1 MTAWSEEADR
11 DGGAWRLQLRIERV
25 LHRETTPHQDLL
37 LFENPLFGRVLALD
51 GIVQTTEN
59 DEFFYHE
66 MLVHV
71 PVLAHGAVE
80 RALIVGGGD
89 GGALEEL
96 LKHGSLRE
104 ATLVEIDRSVID
116 FSRTHLEAICGKAFE
131 DRRLELVIAD
141 GLAWVAEQRGRRA
154 PFDLI
159 LIDSTDPVGPG
170 EVLFTESFYADCAGL
185 LAEDG
190 LLVTQNAVPFTE
202 PASLA
207 GPLTALGRSFAATAC
222 YRVAVPSFFGGDMV
236 FVLAARAAA
245 ALKAETATLEQRFAA
260 SGIETRYY
268 TPAVHQGAFALP
280 RCIAELIEA
289 RPGAKPRVPGGG

>member
-11 DGGAWRLQLRIERV
+11 EFGAWRLQLRVERV
-25 LHRETTPHQDLL
+25 LHQAKTDHQDLL

-51 GIVQTTEN
+51 GIVQTTER

-96 LKHGSLRE
+96 LKHPKLRA
-104 ATLVEIDRSVID
+104 ATLVEIDQSVID
-116 FSRTHLEAICGKAFE
+116 FSKAHLTAICGQAF
-131 DRRLELVIAD
+131 DDPRLELVIAD
-141 GLAWVAEQRGRRA
+141 GLAWVAEQKGQRE

-185 LAEDG
+185 LAEGG
-190 LLVTQNAVPFTE
+190 LVVTQNAVPFTE
-202 PASLA
+202 PESLSKPTA
-207 GPLTALGRSFAATAC
+207 ALGRSFAATAC

-236 FVLAARAAA
+236 FAMAARDAAD
-245 ALKAETATLEQRFAA
+245 LTTETATLEKRFAA
-260 SGIETRYY
+260 AGIETRYY
-268 TPAVHQGAFALP
+268 TPAVHQGAFAMPPYIHTL
-280 RCIAELIEA
+280 LDS
-289 RPGAKPRVPGGG
+289 

>member
-11 DGGAWRLQLRIERV
+11 EFGAWRLQLRVERV
-25 LHRETTPHQDLL
+25 LHQAKTDHQDLL

-51 GIVQTTEN
+51 GIVQTTER

-96 LKHGSLRE
+96 LKHPGLRA

-116 FSRTHLEAICGKAFE
+116 FSKAHLTAICGQAF
-131 DRRLELVIAD
+131 DDPRLELVIAD
-141 GLAWVAEQRGRRA
+141 GLAWVAEQKGQRE

-185 LAEDG
+185 LAEGG
-190 LLVTQNAVPFTE
+190 LVVTQNAVPFTE
-202 PASLA
+202 PESLSKPTA
-207 GPLTALGRSFAATAC
+207 ALGRSFAATAC

-236 FVLAARAAA
+236 FAMAARDAAD
-245 ALKAETATLEQRFAA
+245 LTTETATLEQRFAA
-260 SGIETRYY
+260 AGIETRYY
-268 TPAVHQGAFALP
+268 TPAVHQGAFAMPPYIQTL
-280 RCIAELIEA
+280 L
-289 RPGAKPRVPGGG
+289 GS

>member
-11 DGGAWRLQLRIERV
+11 LDGAWRVQLRIERV
-25 LHRETTPHQDLL
+25 LHQAKTEHQDLL

-51 GIVQTTEN
+51 GIAQTTER

-96 LKHGSLRE
+96 LKHASLRE

-116 FSRTHLEAICGKAFE
+116 FSRTHLEAICDQAFE
-131 DRRLELVIAD
+131 DPRLELVIAD
-141 GLAWVAEQRGRRA
+141 GLAWVAEQKGRRA
-154 PFDLI
+154 PYDLI

-185 LAEDG
+185 LAEGG

-202 PASLA
+202 PNSLA
-207 GPLTALGRSFAATAC
+207 EPLAALGRSFAATAC

-236 FVLAARAAA
+236 FAMAARDAA
-245 ALKAETATLEQRFAA
+245 ALTVETPVLERRFAA
-260 SGIETRYY
+260 AGIETRYY

-280 RCIAELIEA
+280 PYVAELLMA
-289 RPGAKPRVPGGG
+289 

>member
-1 MTAWSEEADR
+1 MTAWAVEVESRA
-11 DGGAWRLQLRIERV
+11 GAYRFALRMSRV
-25 LHRETTPHQDLL
+25 LHHSVGEHQEML
-37 LFENPLFGRVLALD
+37 LFENELFGRVLMLD
-51 GIVQTTEN
+51 GVVQTTER

-96 LKHGSLRE
+96 LKHAGVRE
-104 ATLVEIDRSVID
+104 ATLVEIDESVID
-116 FSRTHLEAICGKAFE
+116 FSKAHLEAICGAAFE
-131 DRRLELVIAD
+131 DPRLELVIAD
-141 GLAWVAEQRGRRA
+141 GLAWAAEQKGRRA

-185 LAEDG
+185 LAEGG

-202 PASLA
+202 PESLA
-207 GPLTALGRSFAATAC
+207 TPLAALGRSFAATAC

-236 FVLAARAAA
+236 FTLAAQEVA
-245 ALKAETATLEQRFAA
+245 ALEVETETLERRFAA
-260 SGIETRYY
+260 AGIATRYY

-280 RCIAELIEA
+280 PYVAGLLDR
-289 RPGAKPRVPGGG
+289 

>member
-11 DGGAWRLQLRIERV
+11 LKGAWRLQLRVERV
-25 LHRETTPHQDLL
+25 LHQEKTEHQDLL

-51 GIVQTTEN
+51 GIVQTTER

-96 LKHGSLRE
+96 LKHDRLRA
-104 ATLVEIDRSVID
+104 ATLVEIDQAVID
-116 FSRTHLEAICGKAFE
+116 FSKAHLQAICGQAF
-131 DRRLELVIAD
+131 DDPRLELVIAD

-170 EVLFTESFYADCAGL
+170 EVLFSESFYADCAGL
-185 LAEDG
+185 LAEGG

-202 PASLA
+202 PDSLA
-207 GPLTALGRSFAATAC
+207 KPLAALGRSFAATAC

-236 FVLAARAAA
+236 FAMASQDAA
-245 ALKAETATLEQRFAA
+245 ALTVEAAAQERRFAEA
-260 SGIETRYY
+260 GIETRYY

-280 RCIAELIEA
+280 PYVAALLEA
-289 RPGAKPRVPGGG
+289 WRPQ

>member
-1 MTAWSEEADR
+1 MTAWSEEDDR
-11 DGGAWRLQLRIERV
+11 QTGAWRLQLRVERV
-25 LHRETTPHQDLL
+25 LHQAKTDHQDLL

-51 GIVQTTEN
+51 GIVQTTER

-96 LKHGSLRE
+96 LKHPKLRA
-104 ATLVEIDRSVID
+104 ATLVEIDQSVID
-116 FSRTHLEAICGKAFE
+116 FSKAHLTAICGQAF
-131 DRRLELVIAD
+131 DDPRLELVIAD
-141 GLAWVAEQRGRRA
+141 GLAWVAEQKGQRE

-185 LAEDG
+185 LAEGG
-190 LLVTQNAVPFTE
+190 LVVTQNAVPFTE
-202 PASLA
+202 PESLSKPTA
-207 GPLTALGRSFAATAC
+207 ALGRSFAATAC

-236 FVLAARAAA
+236 FAMAARDAAD
-245 ALKAETATLEQRFAA
+245 LTTETATLEKRFAA
-260 SGIETRYY
+260 AGIETRYY
-268 TPAVHQGAFALP
+268 TPAVHQGAFAMPPYIQTL
-280 RCIAELIEA
+280 L
-289 RPGAKPRVPGGG
+289 GS

>member
-11 DGGAWRLQLRIERV
+11 LKGAWRLQLRVERV
-25 LHRETTPHQDLL
+25 LHQEKTEHQDLL

-51 GIVQTTEN
+51 GIVQTTER

-96 LKHGSLRE
+96 LKHDRLRA
-104 ATLVEIDRSVID
+104 ATLVEIDQAVID
-116 FSRTHLEAICGKAFE
+116 FSKAHLQAICGQAF
-131 DRRLELVIAD
+131 DDPRLELVIAD

-170 EVLFTESFYADCAGL
+170 EVLFSESFYADCAGL
-185 LAEDG
+185 LAEGG

-202 PASLA
+202 PDSLA
-207 GPLTALGRSFAATAC
+207 KPLAALGRSFAATAC

-236 FVLAARAAA
+236 FAMASQDAA
-245 ALKAETATLEQRFAA
+245 ALTVEAAALERRFAET
-260 SGIETRYY
+260 GIETRYY

-280 RCIAELIEA
+280 PYVAALLEA
-289 RPGAKPRVPGGG
+289 

>member
-1 MTAWSEEADR
+1 MTAWSEEDDR
-11 DGGAWRLQLRIERV
+11 QTGAWRLQLRVERV
-25 LHRETTPHQDLL
+25 LHQAKTDHQDLL

-51 GIVQTTEN
+51 GIVQTTER

-96 LKHGSLRE
+96 LKHPGLRA

-116 FSRTHLEAICGKAFE
+116 FSKAHLTAICGQAF
-131 DRRLELVIAD
+131 DDPRLELVIAD
-141 GLAWVAEQRGRRA
+141 GLAWVAEQKGQRE

-185 LAEDG
+185 LAEGG
-190 LLVTQNAVPFTE
+190 LVVTQNAVPFTE
-202 PASLA
+202 PESLSKPTA
-207 GPLTALGRSFAATAC
+207 ALGRSFAATAC

-236 FVLAARAAA
+236 FAMAARDAAD
-245 ALKAETATLEQRFAA
+245 LTTETATLEQRFAA
-260 SGIETRYY
+260 AGIETRYY
-268 TPAVHQGAFALP
+268 TPAVHQGAFAMPPYIRTL
-280 RCIAELIEA
+280 LSS
-289 RPGAKPRVPGGG
+289 

>member
-11 DGGAWRLQLRIERV
+11 LRDAWRLQLRIERV
-25 LHRETTPHQDLL
+25 LHQEKTEHQDLL

-51 GIVQTTEN
+51 GIVQTTEG

-96 LKHGSLRE
+96 LKHDRLRA
-104 ATLVEIDRSVID
+104 ATLVEIDQAVID
-116 FSRTHLEAICGKAFE
+116 FSKAHLQTICGQAF
-131 DRRLELVIAD
+131 DDPRLELVIAD

-170 EVLFTESFYADCAGL
+170 EVLFSESFYADCAGL
-185 LAEDG
+185 LAEGG

-202 PASLA
+202 PDSLA
-207 GPLTALGRSFAATAC
+207 KPLAALGRSFAATAC

-236 FVLAARAAA
+236 FAMASQDAA
-245 ALKAETATLEQRFAA
+245 ALTVEAAALERRFAET
-260 SGIETRYY
+260 GIKTRYY

-280 RCIAELIEA
+280 PYVAALLEA
-289 RPGAKPRVPGGG
+289 

>member
-11 DGGAWRLQLRIERV
+11 LRDAWRLQLRIERV
-25 LHRETTPHQDLL
+25 LHQEKTEHQDLL

-51 GIVQTTEN
+51 GIVQTTEG

-80 RALIVGGGD
+80 RTLIVGGGD

-96 LKHGSLRE
+96 LKHASLRE

-116 FSRTHLEAICGKAFE
+116 FSKTHLKAICGEAFE
-131 DRRLELVIAD
+131 DPRLELVIAD
-141 GLAWVAEQRGRRA
+141 GLAWVAEQKGRRA

-185 LAEDG
+185 LAEGG

-202 PASLA
+202 PDSLA
-207 GPLTALGRSFAATAC
+207 KPLAALGRSFAATAC

-236 FVLAARAAA
+236 FAMASRNAA
-245 ALKAETATLEQRFAA
+245 ALTVEAATLERRFAA
-260 SGIETRYY
+260 AGIETRYY

-280 RCIAELIEA
+280 PYVAALLEA
-289 RPGAKPRVPGGG
+289 

>member
-11 DGGAWRLQLRIERV
+11 ETEAWRLQLRVERV
-25 LHRETTPHQDLL
+25 LHQAKTDHQDLL

-51 GIVQTTEN
+51 GIVQTTER

-96 LKHGSLRE
+96 LKHPGLRQ
-104 ATLVEIDRSVID
+104 ATMVEIDHSVID
-116 FSRTHLEAICGKAFE
+116 FSKAHLTAICGQAF
-131 DRRLELVIAD
+131 DDPRLELVIAD
-141 GLAWVAEQRGRRA
+141 GLAWVAEQKDQRA
-154 PFDLI
+154 PYDLI

-185 LAEDG
+185 LAEGG
-190 LLVTQNAVPFTE
+190 LVVTQNAVPFTE
-202 PASLA
+202 PESLA
-207 GPLTALGRSFAATAC
+207 KPLAALGRNFAATGC

-236 FVLAARAAA
+236 FAMAARDAAD
-245 ALKAETATLEQRFAA
+245 LTTETATLEQRFAA
-260 SGIETRYY
+260 AGIETRYY
-268 TPAVHQGAFALP
+268 TPAVHQGAFAMPPYIRTL
-280 RCIAELIEA
+280 LDS
-289 RPGAKPRVPGGG
+289 

>member
-11 DGGAWRLQLRIERV
+11 ETEAWRLQLRVERV
-25 LHRETTPHQDLL
+25 LHQAKTDHQDLL
-37 LFENPLFGRVLALD
+37 LFENPLFGRVLSLD
-51 GIVQTTEN
+51 GIVQTTER

-96 LKHGSLRE
+96 LKHPGLRA
-104 ATLVEIDRSVID
+104 ATLVEIDQSVID
-116 FSRTHLEAICGKAFE
+116 FSKAHLTAICGQAF
-131 DRRLELVIAD
+131 DDPRLELVIAD
-141 GLAWVAEQRGRRA
+141 GLAWVAEQKGQRE

-185 LAEDG
+185 LAEGG
-190 LLVTQNAVPFTE
+190 LVVTQNAVPFTE
-202 PASLA
+202 PESLA
-207 GPLTALGRSFAATAC
+207 KPTAALGRSFAAT
-222 YRVAVPSFFGGDMV
+222 R
-236 FVLAARAAA
+236 
-245 ALKAETATLEQRFAA
+245 
-260 SGIETRYY
+260 
-268 TPAVHQGAFALP
+268 
-280 RCIAELIEA
+280 
-289 RPGAKPRVPGGG
+289 

>member
-11 DGGAWRLQLRIERV
+11 LDAAWRLQLRIDRV
-25 LHRETTPHQDLL
+25 LHQEKTDHQDLL

-51 GIVQTTEN
+51 GIVQTTER

-96 LKHGSLRE
+96 LKHPGLRT
-104 ATLVEIDRSVID
+104 ATLVEIDESVID
-116 FSRTHLEAICGKAFE
+116 FSKTHLKAICGQAFE
-131 DRRLELVIAD
+131 DPRLELVIAD
-141 GLAWVAEQRGRRA
+141 GLAWVAEEKGKRA

-159 LIDSTDPVGPG
+159 LVDSTDPVGPG

-185 LAEDG
+185 LAEGG

-202 PASLA
+202 PESLA
-207 GPLTALGRSFAATAC
+207 KPIAALSRNFAATAC

-236 FVLAARAAA
+236 FSMAAQHAA
-245 ALKAETATLEQRFAA
+245 ALTTETATLEQRFAA
-260 SGIETRYY
+260 AGIKTRYY

-280 RCIAELIEA
+280 PYIAALIDA
-289 RPGAKPRVPGGG
+289 

>member
-1 MTAWSEEADR
+1 MTAWSEEDDR
-11 DGGAWRLQLRIERV
+11 ETGAWRLQLRIERV
-25 LHRETTPHQDLL
+25 LHQEKTPHQDLL
-37 LFENPLFGRVLALD
+37 LFENPLFGRVLTLD
-51 GIVQTTEN
+51 GIVQTTER

-96 LKHGSLRE
+96 LKHPGLRA
-104 ATLVEIDRSVID
+104 ATLVEIDQSVID
-116 FSRTHLEAICGKAFE
+116 FSKTHLTAICDQAFE
-131 DRRLELVIAD
+131 DPRLELVIAD
-141 GLAWVAEQRGRRA
+141 GLAWVAEQKGRRA

-185 LAEDG
+185 LAEGG
-190 LLVTQNAVPFTE
+190 LVVTQNAVPFTE
-202 PASLA
+202 PESLA
-207 GPLTALGRSFAATAC
+207 KPLAALGRNFAATAC

-236 FVLAARAAA
+236 FAVAARDAAD
-245 ALKAETATLEQRFAA
+245 LTTERATLEQRFAA
-260 SGIETRYY
+260 AGIETRYY
-268 TPAVHQGAFALP
+268 TPAVHQGAFAMPPYIRAL
-280 RCIAELIEA
+280 LDS
-289 RPGAKPRVPGGG
+289 

>member
-1 MTAWSEEADR
+1 MTAWSEEDDR
-11 DGGAWRLQLRIERV
+11 QTGAWRLQLRVERV
-25 LHRETTPHQDLL
+25 LHQAKTDHQDLL

-51 GIVQTTEN
+51 GIVQTTER

-96 LKHGSLRE
+96 LKHPGLRA

-116 FSRTHLEAICGKAFE
+116 FSKAHLTAICGQAF
-131 DRRLELVIAD
+131 DDPRLELVIAD
-141 GLAWVAEQRGRRA
+141 GLAWVAEQKGQRE

-185 LAEDG
+185 LAEGG
-190 LLVTQNAVPFTE
+190 LVVTQNAVPFTE
-202 PASLA
+202 PESLSKPTA
-207 GPLTALGRSFAATAC
+207 ALGRSFAATAC

-236 FVLAARAAA
+236 FAMAARDAAD
-245 ALKAETATLEQRFAA
+245 LTTETATLEKRFAA
-260 SGIETRYY
+260 AGIETRYY
-268 TPAVHQGAFALP
+268 TPAVHQGAFAMPPYIQTL
-280 RCIAELIEA
+280 L
-289 RPGAKPRVPGGG
+289 GS